1 MTIAALT
8 LFTALTSAT
17 PLAAPGPSEFEL
29 KAAYV
34 LNILRFSSRKGPPP
48 TADLHLCLIRPGLIE
63 PALKALEGTSIQ
75 GRRLRVRNAGKGVI
89 EGCEV
94 LFFGELPES
103 EKILVQGHT
112 YGMLSIGC
120 DHRFVTL
127 SGMVA
132 LVVEHRRIVVEI
144 NQAAVRA
151 GDWIFSSHLL
161 EVARVT
167 AGGVP

>member
-8 LFTALTSAT
+8 LLTALTPAT
-17 PLAAPGPSEFEL
+17 PLAAPGSGEFEL

-34 LNILRFSSRKGPPP
+34 LNILRFSSRKAPLT
-48 TADLHLCLIRPGLIE
+48 TADLQLCLIRPGVIE
-63 PALKALEGTSIQ
+63 PALKALDGTAVQ
-75 GRRLRVRNAGKGVI
+75 GRRLRVRNATKDPI
-89 EGCEV
+89 EGCNV
-94 LFFGELPES
+94 LFFGDLS
-103 EKILVQGHT
+103 GAEKTLAQGHT
-112 YGMLSIGC
+112 RGMLSIGC
-120 DHRFVTL
+120 DHRFVSL

-144 NQAAVRA
+144 NQAAVHS

>member
-17 PLAAPGPSEFEL
+17 PLAAPGPGESEL

-34 LNILRFSSRKGPPP
+34 LNILRFSSRKGQSL
-48 TADLHLCLIRPGLIE
+48 TADLHLCLIRPGVIE
-63 PALKALEGTSIQ
+63 PALKALDGTSVQ
-75 GRRLRVRNAGKGVI
+75 GRRLRVRNAIKGVI
-89 EGCEV
+89 EGCDV
-94 LFFGELPES
+94 LFFGDLTGV
-103 EKILVQGHT
+103 EKTLTQGHST
-112 YGMLSIGC
+112 GVLSIGC
-120 DHRFVTL
+120 DHRFVSL

-144 NQAAVRA
+144 NQAAVKSS
-151 GDWIFSSHLL
+151 DWVFSSHLL
-161 EVARVT
+161 EIARVT